1 MVWNRDPNAEIV
13 SKVSPVTH
21 VTNDDPPFLIIHGD
35 KDILVPLSQAEML
48 YSQLVAVQVPAIL
61 VVVQNASHDLTGSD
75 ASMTLEE
82 IVDMIADFFDQH
94 LK

>member
-1 MVWNRDPNAEIV
+1 
-13 SKVSPVTH
+13 
-21 VTNDDPPFLIIHGD
+21 
-35 KDILVPLSQAEML
+35 VPLSQAEIL
-48 YSQLVAVQVPAIL
+48 YNQLVATEVPATL
-61 VVVQNASHDLTGSD
+61 VVVQNASHYLTGTD